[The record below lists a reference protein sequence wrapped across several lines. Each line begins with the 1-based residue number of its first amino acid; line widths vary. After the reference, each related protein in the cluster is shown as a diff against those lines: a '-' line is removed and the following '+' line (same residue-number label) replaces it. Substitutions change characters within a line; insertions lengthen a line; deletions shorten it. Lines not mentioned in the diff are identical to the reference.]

1 MFSRFPQSSLRS
13 GSEDSE
19 SSNESP
25 PTFQA
30 NIKPPT
36 PPDSKMSGEDPSC
49 TWDLQR
55 SQDLAFKLLAAAES
69 LVEKEVAA
77 FDSSVPPPSLVG
89 SINPR

>member
-30 NIKPPT
+30 N
-36 PPDSKMSGEDPSC
+36 SKTSGEDPSC